1 MTPLT
6 VIALC
11 LVAVTFGLSLA
22 HALEYPGKA
31 RLDEPTY
38 RSVQAIYYPGF
49 TIGGLV
55 GELGSLISVALLL
68 AITPVD
74 SPRFGW
80 TAAALGFMVLV
91 HLTYWFVTH
100 PVNRA
105 WLAGTQVSAAGRKF
119 FATHS
124 AGASD
129 WRHMRNVWEM
139 SHVAR
144 AVLAALS
151 FLALTVAAV

>member
-1 MTPLT
+1 MTPLS

-11 LVAVTFGLSLA
+11 LVAITFGLSLA

-55 GELGSLISVALLL
+55 GEVGSLISVALLL
-68 AITPVD
+68 AFTPMD

-100 PVNRA
+100 PVNHA
-105 WLAGTQVSAAGRKF
+105 WMEGTEVSTTGRKF

-124 AGASD
+124 AGESD
-129 WRHMRNVWEM
+129 WRHMRDRWEL

-151 FLALTVAAV
+151 FVALTVAAV